1 VVFAK
6 WKAKYA
12 GIKKKHDEM
21 TRQKLV
27 WMEMESRSFRSSLTA
42 MNDISSGEGSVS
54 SSGEAAHENAQRHR
68 QIFFCHGRLW
78 SWLNTQSD
86 N

>member
-1 VVFAK
+1 MLSDKVVFAK

-27 WMEMESRSFRSSLTA
+27 
-42 MNDISSGEGSVS
+42 
-54 SSGEAAHENAQRHR
+54 
-68 QIFFCHGRLW
+68 
-78 SWLNTQSD
+78 
-86 N
+86 